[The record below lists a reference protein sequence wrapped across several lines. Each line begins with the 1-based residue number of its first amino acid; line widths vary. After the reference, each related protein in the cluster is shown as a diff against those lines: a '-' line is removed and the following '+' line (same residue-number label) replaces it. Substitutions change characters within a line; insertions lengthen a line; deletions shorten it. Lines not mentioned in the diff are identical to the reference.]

1 MATLHRII
9 NQSGTRLWAPQSEPT
24 MPNPELGFK
33 SVESRPARELDV
45 DVDVVGGDR
54 NLGEFECRPL
64 PHLIEKPADVHTQH

>member
-33 SVESRPARELDV
+33 SVESRPARELVV
-45 DVDVVGGDR
+45 DMDVVGGGTGTWGSSSAALFR
-54 NLGEFECRPL
+54 
-64 PHLIEKPADVHTQH
+64 I